1 MFVVVGEC
9 VVGLGKWKMGKDI
22 GCGYFLKITTI
33 KLEGRKRLGST
44 NNYSIII
51 INIVTPNL

>member
-1 MFVVVGEC
+1 
-9 VVGLGKWKMGKDI
+9 MGKDI

-44 NNYSIII
+44 FNYSIII
-51 INIVTPNL
+51 FWFSIFKIFIKNRSRWTGPE

>member
-1 MFVVVGEC
+1 
-9 VVGLGKWKMGKDI
+9 MGKDI

-51 INIVTPNL
+51 F